1 MIGNKIA
8 DKITNV
14 SRTSS
19 HNSSETVESETKNT
33 EFDIE
38 IPKERYIPPKK
49 KQKLLMI

>member
-19 HNSSETVESETKNT
+19 HNSSETAESETKNT

-38 IPKERYIPPKK
+38 IPKERYIPQKK
-49 KQKLLMI
+49 KKLLMI